1 MKQEK
6 VQRDIKEDKTQC
18 MVRENRHF
26 MFAILIPYFLFVFT
40 KCLNTCLFHYDQIRW
55 LFGKW
60 NNFSNTDSFKLHQA
74 TLKLCVALNFTH
86 EQSVVITKFSRQT
99 KQ

>member
-1 MKQEK
+1 MVVPAKYIIFQSTFGAHELMKQEK

-40 KCLNTCLFHYDQIRW
+40 KCLNTCLFHYDQIR
-55 LFGKW
+55 
-60 NNFSNTDSFKLHQA
+60 
-74 TLKLCVALNFTH
+74 
-86 EQSVVITKFSRQT
+86 
-99 KQ
+99 